1 MSLRLSVRM
10 HESLSTSKRPGWR
23 LAEEMVLVAS
33 IKEQRGV
40 WVLPQGEC
48 LISVNGTQ
56 ESM

>member
-1 MSLRLSVRM
+1 MYMFERKSLSV
-10 HESLSTSKRPGWR
+10 SIKQVGR
-23 LAEEMVLVAS
+23 LAAEMVLVAS

-40 WVLPQGEC
+40 WVLPLGEC